1 MKKILTYDILSDSIT
16 CVNCPKPIKLRL
28 VIVREKHNIR
38 CYNCHRRF
46 EANRGHFINQNPR
59 KKRIVLGLPVKSFG

>member
-1 MKKILTYDILSDSIT
+1 MKKIFSYNVLSDGIT
-16 CVNCPKPIKLRL
+16 CACSKPIKLR
-28 VIVREKHNIR
+28 IVVMKAGSPMR
-38 CYNCHRRF
+38 CYNCHRIF